1 MKKNILLPYFASALT
16 LAMAVSA
23 ASAQQET
30 RRVPAPS
37 GDQRLKAEADMRR
50 PAPFPREK
58 EIVTFLGVETAPVS
72 ETLGS
77 QLGLPKESGLVVIH
91 VVPESPAASALKQ
104 HDVLVKLDD
113 QILVD
118 PRQFSVLVRNHK
130 EGDEVVFSYIR
141 AGKTATAKVKLAKH
155 EVPKMSAIM
164 FGEGGSRPGTFD
176 VLVNNPNGAP
186 GSREDTDRV
195 LKLLQRGAGPG
206 GGEFRGSA
214 GVGVGGGS
222 QQPWVTRE
230 PRRDGQELRA
240 TNVNPGNSSML
251 FTDEQGSLDLTIK
264 DGKKTLV
271 AKNPKGEQIFS
282 GPVNSPEERNALP
295 PEVRGRLDR
304 LEGMQ
309 DFTFRTGEAFV
320 PSARTIRAVP
330 QGITFPL
337 SEKGAQEVR
346 EPRQIF

>member
-1 MKKNILLPYFASALT
+1 MKKSTLLLYLVSAFT
-16 LAMAVSA
+16 LVVAVS
-23 ASAQQET
+23 SADAQPEP
-30 RRVPAPS
+30 RRGPNPNPP
-37 GDQRLKAEADMRR
+37 GEQRMKAEVDMRR

-58 EIVTFLGVETAPVS
+58 EVVTFLGVETAPVS

-91 VVPESPAASALKQ
+91 VVPDSPAASVLKQ

-113 QILVD
+113 QLLVE
-118 PRQFSVLVRNHK
+118 PRQFSVLIRNHK

-155 EVPKMSAIM
+155 EVPKMSSIM
-164 FGEGGSRPGTFD
+164 LGEGGPRAGTFEM
-176 VLVNNPNGAP
+176 LNNPNGAP

-195 LKLLQRGAGPG
+195 LNLLQRGPG
-206 GGEFRGSA
+206 GRDLRGSA
-214 GVGVGGGS
+214 GGGGGVVS
-222 QQPWVTRE
+222 PPQRVTRE
-230 PRRDGQELRA
+230 LRRDGQGLRA

-271 AKNPKGEQIFS
+271 AKNPKGEQVFS
-282 GPVNSPEERNALP
+282 GPVNTPEERDALP
-295 PEVRGRLDR
+295 PEVRGRLDK

-309 DFTFRTGEAFV
+309 DFTFRTGDGFV
-320 PSARTIRAVP
+320 PSARTIRPMP
-330 QGITFPL
+330 QGISFPF
-337 SEKGAQEVR
+337 SEDVIREVR